1 MPFDFRLERIM
12 KIAESEQKSLEA
24 QYQEFYDRMESVAH
38 TLIHLMEKKEKFQ
51 KRLESKM
58 KQPTSIES
66 MKIQLN
72 EINETDQRIASQ
84 TMLYQQMT
92 AHLEKF
98 RSVLQEKSIEVKK
111 YEKMRSRQETVYQHD
126 QIREEMKQMDEIAM
140 LHAASIHG

>member
-1 MPFDFRLERIM
+1 M

-24 QYQEFYDRMESVAH
+24 QYQELYDRLESVAH
-38 TLIHLMEKKEKFQ
+38 TLIHLMDKKKQFQ
-51 KRLESKM
+51 KKLESRM
-58 KQPTSIES
+58 EQPTSIES

-72 EINETDQRIASQ
+72 EIDETDQQIASQ
-84 TMLYQQMT
+84 TVLYQQMT

-111 YEKMRSRQETVYQHD
+111 YEKMRSRQETAYQHD

-140 LHAASIHG
+140 LHAASIRG